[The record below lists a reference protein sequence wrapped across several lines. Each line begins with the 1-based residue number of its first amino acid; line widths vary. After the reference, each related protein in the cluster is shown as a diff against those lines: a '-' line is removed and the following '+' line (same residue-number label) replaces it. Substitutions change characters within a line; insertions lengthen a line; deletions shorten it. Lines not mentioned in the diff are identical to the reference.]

1 LDDLSKKKVYLFF
14 FLLFFFAQPT
24 EQAKVFAVAERWAI
38 IQAESSVVVF
48 CVGGG
53 VAVSHARKLSHPRD
67 IARKIFT
74 FCRKKTFRKLHFFL
88 DSYGLAGG
96 RAP

>member
-14 FLLFFFAQPT
+14 FLLFFAQPT

-74 FCRKKTFRKLHFFL
+74 FCRKKNFQKIAFF
-88 DSYGLAGG
+88 S
-96 RAP
+96 

>member
-14 FLLFFFAQPT
+14 FPLFFFAQPT

-53 VAVSHARKLSHPRD
+53 VAVSHARKLSHPPRF
-67 IARKIFT
+67 RN
-74 FCRKKTFRKLHFFL
+74 KKNHFLQKKNFHKTAFF
-88 DSYGLAGG
+88 S
-96 RAP
+96 